1 MHRTLSRQLRRE
13 CGIESDEALQALFSA
28 AEQLQGQVGLPA
40 ELASFLEGLQSFVS
54 RIDSTYEQY
63 DRDLDLRSRSLEMS
77 SSELTSA
84 NERMRTDIV
93 SRNRVLASLREAAAA
108 LLEHNESGL
117 TLPAEEDLEG
127 LSALLP
133 SLVKQQ
139 EASRLELF
147 NQRFAMDQHAIVS
160 ITGTDG
166 NIIYVNDKFCKI
178 SGYTR
183 EELIGQNHRLIN
195 SGFHEEIFFSDMW
208 QTISSGKV
216 WHNEICNTTKHG
228 GRYWVDASIV
238 PFLDAA
244 GKPYQYIAIRTEI
257 TESKRM
263 AEKIATSEREY
274 RTVVNSLKEVVFRID
289 KNRCWTFLN
298 PAWTY
303 VTGFPT
309 SEALGKEL
317 LHFIHPLDRDMVAQA
332 INDLYK
338 GFTLSCRHQ
347 ARYVTADG
355 AYRWIDV
362 YAQVESD
369 EQQTILG
376 LTGSLSDITEQRL
389 ATEQL
394 KENLNF
400 VDALFNTIP
409 QPIYLKDEQGRY
421 MRLNRAFC
429 TFFGVQ
435 EEALL
440 GKTVFDLLIPQN
452 AKFHNDYDQ
461 LLFAERGT
469 QVYEANLTIHG
480 RQVDTM
486 YSKAALTR
494 VDGSLIG
501 LVGTIVDMTN
511 QKNAERTL
519 LQAKEA
525 AESASRSK
533 SEFLANMSHEIRT
546 PMNGIIGMTDLT
558 LDTELEKHQR
568 EYLEIV
574 RSSADALLQIINDIL
589 DFSKIEAGKMTI
601 EAISFD
607 VNKIVLETLRAM
619 GLRAQEKGLE
629 LALEI
634 APEIPRCLIGD
645 PGRIRQVMT
654 NLVGNAIKFTET
666 GEVVVRVT
674 MDALDAQQF
683 GKDRILIKL
692 SVTDSGIG
700 IPQDKQQMIFEAF
713 AQEDGSTTRRFGGT
727 GLGLSITKLLVSMMG
742 GEVQVA
748 STLGVGS
755 TFSVTMNVGIDQAA
769 PPKQVNASPTALR
782 GLRMMAVD
790 DNHTNLAIMRAT
802 FARWG
807 VEHVCHTS
815 GQAAL
820 DYCNADNPVPD
831 CIVMDFAMPSMNG
844 FEAAKHISS
853 IAKYKHVPIVML
865 SSTGMPGDATKAKEF
880 GIQSYLLKPTS
891 QDELSIAIN
900 NLRTTG
906 RAQQQ
911 ANADVARQAHRDS
924 NVSLDIMLVEDNLS
938 NQKLAQALLKKWGH
952 KVEIANNGVESL
964 EKHAQHKF
972 DLILMDLQMPLMG
985 GFEATAKIR
994 EREKAGTPRTPIV
1007 AMTANAL
1014 EGDRE
1019 KCIEGGMD
1027 DYLSKPFKSDA
1038 FQAMLKRYSPQQDGA
1053 DSPSVDMA
1061 QSKVNTQL
1069 KQLQSSAQGF
1079 DYAAAIKCADQE
1091 IVNAIAE
1098 HFMVHAPEQITFMRM
1113 AWKTR
1118 ELQELQ
1124 RHAHSMTGLFGNF
1137 NAIPLQKISDEI
1149 NYCIKVNEL
1158 EDVPSLLDALD
1169 SSFALLLPH
1178 LEDAAKQAGLT
1189 SGY

>member
-1 MHRTLSRQLRRE
+1 MHRTLTRQLRRE

-28 AEQLQGQVGLPA
+28 AEQLQGQAGLPA
-40 ELASFLEGLQSFVS
+40 EMASFLEGLQNFMS
-54 RIDSTYEQY
+54 RIDSTYEQF

-77 SSELTSA
+77 SAELTSA
-84 NERMRTDIV
+84 NERMRSDIM
-93 SRNRVLASLREAAAA
+93 SRNRVLACLREAAAS

-178 SGYTR
+178 SGYSR
-183 EELIGQNHRLIN
+183 EELIGQSHRLIN
-195 SGFHEEIFFSDMW
+195 SGFHTEEFFGNMW

-216 WHNEICNTTKHG
+216 WHNEICNTTKNG
-228 GRYWVDASIV
+228 GHYWVDASIV
-238 PFLDAA
+238 PFLDAE

-289 KNRCWTFLN
+289 INRCWTFLN
-298 PAWTY
+298 PAWTH
-303 VTGFPT
+303 VTGFST
-309 SEALGKEL
+309 GEALGKEL
-317 LHFIHPLDRDMVAQA
+317 LGFIHPLDQEMVAQA
-332 INDLYK
+332 INDLYD
-338 GFTLSCRHQ
+338 GTSLSCRHQ
-347 ARYVTADG
+347 ARYLTLDG
-355 AYRWIDV
+355 GYRWIDV

-369 EQQTILG
+369 EQQTFLG
-376 LTGSLSDITEQRL
+376 LTGSLSDITEQRF
-389 ATEQL
+389 ANEQL
-394 KENLNF
+394 KENLSF
-400 VDALFNTIP
+400 VDALFHTIP

-429 TFFGVQ
+429 TFFGVR
-435 EEALL
+435 EEDLL
-440 GKTVFDLLIPQN
+440 GKTVFELLNPDN

-461 LLFAERGT
+461 RLFAELGT
-469 QVYEANLTIHG
+469 QVYEANLAIQG

-494 VDGSLIG
+494 ADGSLIG

-558 LDTELEKHQR
+558 LDTELQKHQR

-601 EAISFD
+601 EAIGFD
-607 VNKIVLETLRAM
+607 VNKIVLETLRSM
-619 GLRAQEKGLE
+619 GLRAQEKNLE

-634 APEIPRCLIGD
+634 DPEVHRYLLGD
-645 PGRIRQVMT
+645 PGRIRQVTT
-654 NLVGNAIKFTET
+654 NLVGNAIKFTEV

-674 MDALDAQQF
+674 MDALDATQY
-683 GKDRILIKL
+683 GKDRAMLKL
-692 SVTDSGIG
+692 SVTDSGIR
-700 IPQDKQQMIFEAF
+700 IPLDKQQMIFDAF

-727 GLGLSITKLLVSMMG
+727 GLGLSITKLLVNMMG
-742 GEVQVA
+742 GEVQVR

-755 TFSVTMNVGIDQAA
+755 TFSVTMNVGIDHSI
-769 PPKQVNASPTALR
+769 PTKQISASPTALR
-782 GLRMMAVD
+782 GLCMMAVD
-790 DNHTNLAIMRAT
+790 DNLTNLAILRAT
-802 FARWG
+802 FVRWG
-807 VEHVCHTS
+807 VEHVCLTS
-815 GQAAL
+815 GQAAI
-820 DYCNADNPVPD
+820 DYCNADNPIPH
-831 CIVMDFAMPSMNG
+831 CIVMDFAMPHMNG
-844 FEAAKHISS
+844 FETAGQISK
-853 IAKYKHVPIVML
+853 IAKYAQVPIVML

-880 GIQSYLLKPTS
+880 GIQSYLLKPTT

-900 NLRTTG
+900 SLITSG
-906 RAQQQ
+906 RSQEQAQ
-911 ANADVARQAHRDS
+911 ASAARQAQRETS
-924 NVSLDIMLVEDNLS
+924 ISLNIMLVEDNLS

-964 EKHAQHKF
+964 EKHALQKF

-994 EREKAGTPRTPIV
+994 ERESAGMPRTPIV

-1038 FQAMLKRYSPQQDGA
+1038 FQAILKRYSPQ
-1053 DSPSVDMA
+1053 SVEEECSLVEVEQA
-1061 QSKVNTQL
+1061 IENTQL
-1069 KQLQSSAQGF
+1069 KQLQCGAKEF
-1079 DYAAAIKCADQE
+1079 DYAAAIKGADRE
-1091 IVNAIAE
+1091 IVDAIAE

-1124 RHAHSMTGLFGNF
+1124 RHAHSMAGLFGNF
-1137 NAIPLQKISDEI
+1137 NATPLQKISDEI
-1149 NYCIKVNEL
+1149 NFCIKANEL
-1158 EDVPSLLDALD
+1158 EDVPALLDALD
-1169 SSFALLLPH
+1169 SSFALLMPH
-1178 LEDAAKQAGLT
+1178 LETAAKQAGLRA
-1189 SGY
+1189 Y

>member
-13 CGIESDEALQALFSA
+13 CGIESDEALANLLRA
-28 AEQLQGQVGLPA
+28 AEQLQGQAGLPA
-40 ELASFLEGLQSFVS
+40 EMASFLEGLSNFIS
-54 RIDSTYEQY
+54 RVDSTYDQY

-77 SSELTSA
+77 SSELTTA
-84 NERMRTDIV
+84 N
-93 SRNRVLASLREAAAA
+93 A

-117 TLPAEEDLEG
+117 TMPAEEDLEG

-166 NIIYVNDKFCKI
+166 NIIYVNDKFCSI
-178 SGYTR
+178 SGYAR
-183 EELIGQNHRLIN
+183 DELIGQNHRLIN
-195 SGFHEEIFFSDMW
+195 SKMHPPIFFSNLWD
-208 QTISSGKV
+208 TISSGKV
-216 WHNEICNTTKHG
+216 WHGEICNTTKTG

-238 PFLDAA
+238 PFLDSD

-274 RTVVNSLKEVVFRID
+274 RTVVDSLKEIVFRID

-298 PAWTY
+298 PAWY
-303 VTGFPT
+303 DITGFT
-309 SEALGKEL
+309 IDEAIGQDVLQ
-317 LHFIHPLDRDMVAQA
+317 FIHSLDVVMVGTALA
-332 INDLYK
+332 RLYE
-338 GFTLSCRHQ
+338 GEVPSCRHQ
-347 ARYVTADG
+347 VRYKTKAGDF
-355 AYRWIDV
+355 RWIDV
-362 YAQVESD
+362 YTQVETD
-369 EQQTILG
+369 EQGSFLG
-376 LTGSLSDITEQRL
+376 LTGSLSDITEQRH

-400 VDALFNTIP
+400 VDALFQTIP

-429 TFFGVQ
+429 EFFEV
-435 EEALL
+435 EERNLL
-440 GKTVFDLLIPQN
+440 GKTVFDLLNPAN

-461 LLFAERGT
+461 QLLQQRGT
-469 QVYEANLTIHG
+469 QVYEANITING

-486 YSKAALTR
+486 YSKAALVR
-494 VDGSLIG
+494 DDGSLIG
-501 LVGTIVDMTN
+501 LVGTIVDMSN

-601 EAISFD
+601 ESIGFD
-607 VNKIVLETLRAM
+607 FNKIVLETLRAM
-619 GLRAQEKGLE
+619 SLRAQEKGLE

-634 APEIPRCLIGD
+634 DSEIPRYLIGD

-654 NLVGNAIKFTET
+654 NLVGNAIKFTEV
-666 GEVVVRVT
+666 GEVVVRAT
-674 MDALDAQQF
+674 MQALPNEC
-683 GKDRILIKL
+683 LMIKIAV
-692 SVTDSGIG
+692 SDTGIG
-700 IPQDKQQMIFEAF
+700 IPKDKQQMIFEAF
-713 AQEDGSTTRRFGGT
+713 SQEDGSTTRRFGGT
-727 GLGLSITKLLVSMMG
+727 GLGLSITKLLVNMMG
-742 GEVQVA
+742 GEVSVE

-755 TFSVTMNVGIDQAA
+755 TFAVTMMLGIDHNVPAKPA
-769 PPKQVNASPTALR
+769 SASPTALR
-782 GLRMMAVD
+782 GLRVMVVD
-790 DNHTNLAIMRAT
+790 DNQTNLTIMRAT

-807 VEHVCHTS
+807 VEHVCFTS
-815 GQAAL
+815 GAAAIE
-820 DYCNADNPVPD
+820 YCKTENPVPD
-831 CIVMDFAMPSMNG
+831 CIVMDFAMPGKNG
-844 FEAAKHISS
+844 FETAGEISAIS
-853 IAKYKHVPIVML
+853 RYKNVPIVML
-865 SSTGMPGDATKAKEF
+865 SSTGMPGDATKSREF
-880 GIQSYLLKPTS
+880 GIQSYLLKPAS
-891 QDELSIAIN
+891 QDEISLAIG
-900 NLRTTG
+900 NLVNAG
-906 RAQQQ
+906 RNLQQVE
-911 ANADVARQAHRDS
+911 ASAARQANREAS
-924 NVSLDIMLVEDNLS
+924 TSLNILLVEDNLS

-964 EKHAQHKF
+964 EKHAAQKY

-994 EREKAGTPRTPIV
+994 EREATGVPRTPIV

-1019 KCIEGGMD
+1019 KCIDHLYAHGMEDARIARFAAPCPFD
-1027 DYLSKPFKSDA
+1027 DRTVWQ
-1038 FQAMLKRYSPQQDGA
+1038 FQCL
-1053 DSPSVDMA
+1053 
-1061 QSKVNTQL
+1061 
-1069 KQLQSSAQGF
+1069 
-1079 DYAAAIKCADQE
+1079 
-1091 IVNAIAE
+1091 AIAKD
-1098 HFMVHAPEQITFMRM
+1098 FR
-1113 AWKTR
+1113 
-1118 ELQELQ
+1118 
-1124 RHAHSMTGLFGNF
+1124 
-1137 NAIPLQKISDEI
+1137 
-1149 NYCIKVNEL
+1149 
-1158 EDVPSLLDALD
+1158 
-1169 SSFALLLPH
+1169 
-1178 LEDAAKQAGLT
+1178 
-1189 SGY
+1189 